1 MVFSSMF
8 RIPLVLRN
16 FIVPRPVAACSSSG
30 FLGWRSP
37 YTYSLRQK
45 NSFAKSV
52 SAISPLCSPAAKKLS
67 KVLCSFDT
75 HFLFKYDLF
84 VEYILGGETL
94 SVSLALDS
102 SPKGR
107 ATGEPVL
114 ALLTAQAH
122 PAGRRR
128 ASLFRLAAAANENKA
143 LLRGSRK
150 ATTCKPARS
159 ANGSPLWGSCRHRRL
174 RGFLKK

>member
-1 MVFSSMF
+1 LGKFSLVFS
-8 RIPLVLRN
+8 
-16 FIVPRPVAACSSSG
+16 CS
-30 FLGWRSP
+30 
-37 YTYSLRQK
+37 
-45 NSFAKSV
+45 
-52 SAISPLCSPAAKKLS
+52 KKLS

-159 ANGSPLWGSCRHRRL
+159 ANGSPYG
-174 RGFLKK
+174 GAAATVG